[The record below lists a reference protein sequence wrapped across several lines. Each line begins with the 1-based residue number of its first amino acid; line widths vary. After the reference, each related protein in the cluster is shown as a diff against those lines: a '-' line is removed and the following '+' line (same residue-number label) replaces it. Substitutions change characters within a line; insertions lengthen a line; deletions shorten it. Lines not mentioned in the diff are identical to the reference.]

1 LPHAIS
7 PEAVWSMSRTSPKDE
22 PLDLAALGRP
32 PGMPGLTATA
42 GRFLA
47 EAAAV
52 CLERCGHGERFDLPA
67 VGWRHQT
74 YLACRPS
81 VDGQMTRTYGD
92 LQEATEHGACAVA
105 ILVTKE
111 LTGFE
116 VIERSAKG
124 TGFDYW
130 VGEDEQLP
138 FQSKT
143 RLEVSGILRGTLGDI
158 EQRVREKCHQT
169 ERSDGMGLAALVFV
183 VEFSQ
188 PIVKVIKR

>member
-1 LPHAIS
+1 
-7 PEAVWSMSRTSPKDE
+7 MSRTSSRDQR
-22 PLDLAALGRP
+22 LDLATLGRP

-52 CLERCGHGERFDLPA
+52 CLERCGHGEQFDLPV
-67 VGWRHQT
+67 VGFANQSYPASRS
-74 YLACRPS
+74 S
-81 VDGQMTRTYGD
+81 VDDQMKRTYGD
-92 LQEATEHGACAVA
+92 MQEATEHGACAVA

-111 LTGFE
+111 LTKFT
-116 VIERSAKG
+116 VIERSMKG

-138 FQSKT
+138 FQDKT
-143 RLEVSGILRGTLGDI
+143 RLEVSGILCGKLADI
-158 EQRVREKCHQT
+158 ERRVREKCHQT